1 MRGSSPRSVI
11 DVVSN
16 INDDLQPLE
25 DDLQITEDDLQAKE
39 DDFYM
44 KEYDQKNFISF
55 QLQGLTES
63 I

>member
-25 DDLQITEDDLQAKE
+25 DDLQTTEDDRLRK
-39 DDFYM
+39 M
-44 KEYDQKNFISF
+44 
-55 QLQGLTES
+55 T
-63 I
+63 

>member
-25 DDLQITEDDLQAKE
+25 DDLQTTEDDRLGK
-39 DDFYM
+39 M
-44 KEYDQKNFISF
+44 
-55 QLQGLTES
+55 T
-63 I
+63 